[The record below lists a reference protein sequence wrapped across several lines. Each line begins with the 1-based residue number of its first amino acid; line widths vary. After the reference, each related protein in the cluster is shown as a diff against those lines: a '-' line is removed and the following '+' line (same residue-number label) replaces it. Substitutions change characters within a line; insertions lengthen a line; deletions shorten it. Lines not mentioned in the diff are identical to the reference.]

1 MAKVGN
7 LQSGYVGKLDGQV
20 YYKGADGKTVV
31 RKITVPKNPKTL
43 AQRVQRV
50 IAKTVGD
57 NYKVMKA
64 ICDHSFEGKSMGA
77 QCANRFRQLNMQ
89 HCRSRAAYLQA
100 QGISLSTYYN
110 FIGLGTTLSY
120 APGAMYV
127 SEGSLHQVFAG
138 IDANLKGQVVI
149 NGNTYGDV
157 INALGARRGD
167 QMTFVTVEKDANGNY
182 SFNYAR
188 VILDPR
194 NGNGAAALTEAF
206 VDDGLINCPNSR
218 NRGAFAG
225 LVVEDDTLKFKLTN
239 GSVIACGI
247 IMSRRDGDNWFRST
261 CQLALSEAGLG
272 DDKLSLLDAAG
283 ADEAV
288 TLDLDNEAYLNN
300 AGEGGTKG
308 TSSSVPSGPVVTTIN
323 DTATINGASQSIA
336 GGSVAVSQ
344 LSSITITGEHLDQ
357 GMITCVADGETTVE
371 PSSATATAMSWAPDL
386 GPGTHTFVFKKGLTT
401 FLTIMEGGSSEV
413 PGEG

>member
-7 LQSGYVGKLDGQV
+7 PQSGNVGKLDGQV

-50 IAKTVGD
+50 IAKTVTE

-77 QCANRFRQLNMQ
+77 QCSNRFRQLNMQ
-89 HCRSRAAYLQA
+89 HLRSRAAYLQE

-127 SEGSLHQVFAG
+127 SEGSLRQVFAG

-167 QMTFVTVEKDANGNY
+167 QMTFVTIEKDANGNY

-206 VDDGLINCPNSR
+206 VVDGLINCPNSR

-247 IMSRRDGDNWFRST
+247 IMSRREGDKWFRST
-261 CQLALSEAGLG
+261 CQLALSEVGLG
-272 DDKLSLLDAAG
+272 DDKLSLLDAAST
-283 ADEAV
+283 DEAV
-288 TLDLDNEAYLNN
+288 ALDLDSEAYLNN
-300 AGEGGTKG
+300 AGEGGTEG
-308 TSSSVPSGPVVTTIN
+308 SSSSVPSGPVVTTIN
-323 DTATINGASQSIA
+323 DNATINGASQSIA

-371 PSSATATAMSWAPDL
+371 PSSATATAMSWAPNL
-386 GPGTHTFVFKKGLTT
+386 GPGTHTFVFKKGMTT

-413 PGEG
+413 PVEG